1 MKPKPR
7 TFSEILAHTLGGHR
21 RNVEPVPRMCG
32 GHMRYVVHRFDI
44 KGGIS
49 MVEVLAR
56 NVQQHNALF
65 KRLRERHGI
74 DVTAANTRA

>member
-1 MKPKPR
+1 MSQPSL
-7 TFSEILAHTLGGHR
+7 SEILQHTLGSHR

-32 GHMRYVVHRFDI
+32 GYGPRYVWHRFDI

-49 MVEVLAR
+49 GMDLLAI